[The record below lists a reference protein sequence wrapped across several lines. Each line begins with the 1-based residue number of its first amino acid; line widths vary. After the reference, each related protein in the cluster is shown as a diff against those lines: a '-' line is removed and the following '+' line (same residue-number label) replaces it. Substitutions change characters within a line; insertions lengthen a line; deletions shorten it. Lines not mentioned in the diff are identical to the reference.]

1 MYKGHKKSSSLVSEA
16 ALVYNT
22 PLRLVSGSLGLGV
35 IRSARAGIKTGYYLE
50 LGSRLG
56 LSFQELA
63 SILNVS
69 LRTLQRYDAEHM
81 LDADQS
87 AKVISLEMLMAHGLE
102 VFGGQQSFNDWL
114 RDPVME
120 LENQTPLSFLDTS
133 FGFMVLEQLLGRIEH
148 GIFA

>member
-16 ALVYNT
+16 TVVYNT
-22 PLRLVSGSLGLGV
+22 QLRLVSGSLGLGV

-56 LSFQELA
+56 LSLQELA

-120 LENQTPLSFLDTS
+120 LENQSPLSFLDTS

>member
-16 ALVYNT
+16 TVVYNT

-56 LSFQELA
+56 LSLQELA

-120 LENQTPLSFLDTS
+120 LENQSPLSFLDTS